1 MRKLKLV
8 SKSMLSQTG
17 LQIIVTHMLPNIS
30 GGKSN
35 QTMKFTQLIEYNIRN
50 KFLGTSF
57 TKFGGKAN
65 PRPFYKEAYL

>member
-17 LQIIVTHMLPNIS
+17 LQIIVTHMLSNIS

-57 TKFGGKAN
+57 TKFSGKAS
-65 PRPFYKEAYL
+65 PRPFHKKAYL